1 MRARR
6 TREGEFDM
14 MSLFCRWAGCFLAGV
29 LMAGSAGCV
38 SPGGQA
44 GPPVG
49 VFGCRDHAHHVVY
62 VSDRSGSMACTFD
75 EVRFELFQSISRL
88 KGEQDFTVLMLA
100 STAPREG
107 PGKGLVPA
115 TDQNK
120 ARAVKFLRRVT
131 GGQTTLLPALR
142 RAFELLAAAD
152 PDRPG
157 KCIFV
162 LSDGDFAGITAG
174 SVYRAK
180 DGRKLTGN
188 EAVIQF
194 LRDHNADGGV
204 RVHMILLWTQ
214 DHTAREVYQT
224 IARENR
230 GRFISVA
237 LD

>member
-1 MRARR
+1 
-6 TREGEFDM
+6 M
-14 MSLFCRWAGCFLAGV
+14 MSPFCRWAGCLLAAV
-29 LMAGSAGCV
+29 LMWCSAGCV
-38 SPGGQA
+38 SPRGRA

-49 VFGCRDHAHHVVY
+49 VFGCWDRAHHVVY
-62 VSDRSGSMACTFD
+62 VSDRSGSMVCTFD
-75 EVRFELFQSISRL
+75 EVRAELMRSISRL

-120 ARAVKFLRRVT
+120 ARAVKFLGRVT

-157 KCIFV
+157 KCVFV
-162 LSDGDFAGITAG
+162 LSDGDFGGITAG

-194 LRDHNADGGV
+194 LRDHNAAGGI
-204 RVHMILLWTQ
+204 RVHMILLWSQ
-214 DHTAREVYQT
+214 DPTAREVYQT
-224 IARENR
+224 IASENG